1 MNARMP
7 SWWLAL
13 LLIALPLWQGCATAV
28 RSDVTVFHQWH
39 GEPPLTYTIRPAAA
53 DETLEARAY
62 RDIVRARLAAL
73 GFSEAPAA
81 TARYEVVVDPGV
93 VARSE
98 ERLDYLDDPLYPRMR
113 LHFGIGY
120 GYPGYGRAFPALGYG
135 FGLFHDPW
143 LHPSWGWPVRRAVTI
158 HRHQLRVEIFD
169 RRAPAEQARV
179 FEATAVSDATE
190 ERLPTLMPALADAVF
205 RDFPGASG
213 QTRTVRTV
221 LDATGPV
228 SAAPR

>member
-169 RRAPAEQARV
+169 RRAPAEQA
-179 FEATAVSDATE
+179 
-190 ERLPTLMPALADAVF
+190 
-205 RDFPGASG
+205 
-213 QTRTVRTV
+213 TV